1 MKALISK
8 ICNAIIYGKKC
19 GQSGR
24 TIAKQLKCGKM
35 AVYKVLQHLHETD
48 FSLPKK
54 WTGSSPLLNTPSR
67 QELKAFV

>member
-35 AVYKVLQHLHETD
+35 AVYKVFQCFHETD
-48 FSLPKK
+48 SSLPKK
-54 WTGSSPLLNTPSR
+54 
-67 QELKAFV
+67 